1 MLKEQ
6 LKILIKLATID
17 SELAEKEANLIEK
30 IGKANGISEDEI
42 YAMIKNPE
50 PVQSLDTLSDDQRFE
65 YLYNIIQLMKIDGK
79 VYKSEIV
86 FCQDIAEKLGYKRK
100 AVSELSKGIYGDP
113 SITSDRELLKTKLA
127 KYSVK

>member
-17 SELAEKEANLIEK
+17 NELADKEANLIEK
-30 IGKANGISEDEI
+30 IGKANGVSEDEI
-42 YAMIKNPE
+42 YQMIKNPE
-50 PVQSLDTLSDDQRFE
+50 PIKSLDTLSEDQRFE

-86 FCQDIAEKLGYKRK
+86 FCQQIAERLGYKKK
-100 AVSELSKGIYGDP
+100 AVSELSKSIYSDP
-113 SITSDRELLKTKLA
+113 SITRDRDELKDRLK
-127 KYSVK
+127 KYSTK